1 MPPNLLRHAAQLST
15 AADPSWQAMEQSLRA
30 EAAAPVEVYE
40 ASFGDYVAAI
50 APADFKFTR
59 HTERLIDIGQRM
71 GDGKLTRVM
80 IELPPRHFKSTI
92 FSRFLPGWFLRRF
105 PERTFGLG
113 AHTQTLAA
121 EFGEAAR
128 GYFAASGGALC
139 PSSSGKDRWKTSG
152 GLGGMWVA
160 GVGKGTGLPAHF
172 LGVDD
177 PIKGREEAESA
188 AYRRRLCNWYSTV
201 LNTRE
206 EPGCLK
212 LITHTRWLHDADLI
226 GWLLAKVDELDREGH
241 GAMAERWHVISMPLI
256 AEPILKPL
264 PALCT
269 REPDHRKPGEA
280 LDPTRYDEKW
290 AEAKKRNTPARDWE
304 ALYQQNPS
312 AGEGTVFFLDRMRFY
327 GTAAWP
333 GQPGDPLLPGRF
345 IRTIL
350 SVDATFDD
358 TAGSDMVAMT
368 LWGQTEAGAWL
379 LDLVNE
385 RLDFPKTVAMIKAL
399 RKRHE
404 FGELLIEKKANGAAI
419 IKSLTQEAHGYRV
432 VATGV
437 GTMGSKESRANAA
450 SVLFN
455 RGEVFLPRS
464 APWSQTVVNQ
474 LVKFPADTFDDIVDS
489 TTQLLIYLEGSGPLS
504 FATISWGHGSGQPIT
519 LDQTTLQ
526 VMRQSGWTEEAIMD
540 YQKLMNR

>member
-1 MPPNLLRHAAQLST
+1 MPPLNLLHHAAARAYDGFPVL
-15 AADPSWQAMEQSLRA
+15 AAIEEARA
-30 EAAAPVEVYE
+30 AELAEPVEAYK

-59 HTERLIDIGQRM
+59 HTERLIEIGQRIV
-71 GDGKLTRVM
+71 DGKLPRVM
-80 IELPPRHFKSTI
+80 IELPPRHYKSTI

-128 GYFAASGGALC
+128 GYFEASGGALC

-177 PIKGREEAESA
+177 PIKGREEAESV

-256 AEPILKPL
+256 AEPIVKPL

-280 LDPTRYDEKW
+280 LDPTRYDEEW
-290 AEAKKRNTPARDWE
+290 AEAKKRNTPTRDWE

-327 GTAAWP
+327 GKPAWP
-333 GQPGDPLLPGRF
+333 GLPDDPQLPDRF

-350 SVDATFDD
+350 SVDCTFDD

-368 LWGQTEAGAWL
+368 LWGQNPQGAWL

-385 RLDFPKTVAMIKAL
+385 RLDFPATVAMI
-399 RKRHE
+399 RSMHTRHR
-404 FGELLIEKKANGAAI
+404 FGELLIEKKANGAAV
-419 IKSLTQEAHGYRV
+419 IKTLTQGAHGYHV
-432 VATGV
+432 VAAGV
-437 GTMGSKESRANAA
+437 GDMGGKESRANAA
-450 SVLFN
+450 SVEFN
-455 RGEVFLPRS
+455 NGRVFLPRN
-464 APWSQTVVNQ
+464 APWSNVVRDQ
-474 LVKFPADTFDDIVDS
+474 LLQFPAATFDDIVDS
-489 TTQLLIYLEGSGPLS
+489 TSQLLIYIAGTGPIS
-504 FATISWGHGSGQPIT
+504 FSTVSYGHAAPG
-519 LDQTTLQ
+519 
-526 VMRQSGWTEEAIMD
+526 AIAPTV
-540 YQKLMNR
+540 QW